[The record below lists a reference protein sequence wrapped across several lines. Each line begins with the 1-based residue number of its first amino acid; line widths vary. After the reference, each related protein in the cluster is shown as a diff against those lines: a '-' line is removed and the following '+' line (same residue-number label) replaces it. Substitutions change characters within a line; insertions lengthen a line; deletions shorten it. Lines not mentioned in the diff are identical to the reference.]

1 MEISIRENERNWEP
15 ATYNPKLERCVLL
28 EHELGGTSGL
38 LKLPKGEK
46 FEKHIHPGGE
56 EVVVLEGSLRLGKE
70 VYNKGDFI
78 YAPVDSVHDGEAYE
92 DTIIFFSVR
101 KPSVWV

>member
-1 MEISIRENERNWEP
+1 MERSVRKNDRRWEP
-15 ATYNPKLERCVLL
+15 ASYNPNLKRCVLS

-46 FEKHIHPGGE
+46 FPAHNHPGGE
-56 EVVVLEGSLRLGKE
+56 EVVVLKGELRLGQE
-70 VYNKGDFI
+70 IYQVGDYI
-78 YAPVDSVHDGEAYE
+78 YAPINSVHDGEAIE

-101 KPSVWV
+101 KPTVWI